1 MGGADA
7 CAQLAHTP
15 SGLRPALLQLYHNEA
30 THVYVAINSYIHINN
45 EHVPIQLLLLF
56 RMCLHG
62 CFYLILLWKKFLPNR
77 MFYFITS
84 QYLFKFFTSWPFDF
98 EKIFIKYNK
107 TIKQVY
113 FFVPD
118 SINLRSYCIFMDST
132 IIR

>member
-15 SGLRPALLQLYHNEA
+15 SGLRPALLQLYHDEA

-62 CFYLILLWKKFLPNR
+62 CIYLILLRKKFVLNILSN
-77 MFYFITS
+77 FITL
-84 QYLFKFFTSWPFDF
+84 QYLFKFFTS
-98 EKIFIKYNK
+98 
-107 TIKQVY
+107 
-113 FFVPD
+113 
-118 SINLRSYCIFMDST
+118 
-132 IIR
+132 